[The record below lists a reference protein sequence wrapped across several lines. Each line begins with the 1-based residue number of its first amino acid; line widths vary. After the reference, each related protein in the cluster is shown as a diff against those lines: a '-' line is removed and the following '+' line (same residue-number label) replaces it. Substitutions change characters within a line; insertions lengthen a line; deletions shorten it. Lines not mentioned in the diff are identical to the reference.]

1 MQIKVVIFDVD
12 GVLFNTDEIYFTY
25 LRKVLQEIGVKID
38 KKFYALHGYD
48 DCIYSL
54 SLSRKDIAAVKGKM
68 RKRYYGDGMIA
79 QMRMNNGIVAVLKS
93 LSRIVQLATGSGEEK
108 SQIERYLN
116 YFSLSRFF
124 TFIGH
129 GRLVPGRKGNPEY
142 FYAIADYYRVKPN
155 ECLHVGDTLTDQY
168 ALQAGVSVAIVPTQF
183 SKYLSFD
190 PRCHMLESIELLPL
204 LLKHE
209 FAKSIVDAD

>member
-1 MQIKVVIFDVD
+1 MRIKVVIFDVD

-25 LRKVLQEIGVKID
+25 LQKALQEIGVQID
-38 KKFYALHGYD
+38 QKFYALHGYD
-48 DCIYSL
+48 DCIFSL
-54 SLSRKDIAAVKGKM
+54 SLSRKDIASVKGKM
-68 RKRYYGDGMIA
+68 RERYYGDGMIA
-79 QMRMNNGIVAVLKS
+79 HLRMNNGILPVLKS
-93 LSRIVQLATGSGEEK
+93 LSRVMQLATGSGEKK
-108 SQIERYLN
+108 SQIERYLKH
-116 YFSLSRFF
+116 FSLSKLF

-129 GRLVPGRKGNPEY
+129 GRLVPGRKGNPAY

-155 ECLHVGDTLTDQY
+155 ECLHVGDTLTDQH

-190 PRCHMLESIELLPL
+190 PRCHMLESIESLPL

-209 FAKSIVDAD
+209 FAKSIVDTD